1 MSGEKMIEQNFERI
15 QTDIADMKSSM
26 SKIAE
31 ALTKIAVLEEKH
43 QTISTTMIKILDRI
57 EVMDR
62 RQTALELAVATAK
75 ARQDT
80 AVKSISVAWTV
91 LGSGILYGIGHAIY
105 LIVTK

>member
-1 MSGEKMIEQNFERI
+1 MSAEFERI
-15 QTDIADMKSSM
+15 QSDITDMKSSM

-62 RQTALELAVATAK
+62 RQTALELAQATQS

-80 AVKSISVAWTV
+80 AVKSIQVAWTI
-91 LGSGILYGIGHAIY
+91 LGSGLIYGIIHLFQY
-105 LIVTK
+105 FMKS

>member
-1 MSGEKMIEQNFERI
+1 MGRLMTAEFERI
-15 QTDIADMKSSM
+15 QADITDMKSSM

-57 EVMDR
+57 EIMDR
-62 RQTALELAVATAK
+62 RQTALELAQATQK

-80 AVKSISVAWTV
+80 AVKSIQVAWTV
-91 LGSGILYGIGHAIY
+91 LGSGLIYGAIHVIQ
-105 LIVTK
+105 LVVKGLG